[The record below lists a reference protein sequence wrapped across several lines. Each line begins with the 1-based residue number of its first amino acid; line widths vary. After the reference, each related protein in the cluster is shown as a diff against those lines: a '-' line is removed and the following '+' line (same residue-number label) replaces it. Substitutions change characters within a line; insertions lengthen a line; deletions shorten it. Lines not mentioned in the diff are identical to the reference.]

1 MLHIYNSL
9 SGKKE
14 QFEPIRPGKVSMYVC
29 GITVYDLCH
38 VGHARSS
45 LVFDVVVRALRFLGY
60 DVTYVRNITDID
72 DKIIRRAH
80 DNGESWQ
87 VLADRMVV
95 AMHEDEASLGVL
107 SPDREPRATQHIQDM
122 ITLIQML
129 QEKGLAYQAENGD
142 MCFSVEDY
150 DQYGALS
157 QRVLDELQAG
167 ARIADQSGKRSPH
180 DFVLW
185 KHAKPDEPSWES
197 PFGPGRPGWHIEC
210 SAMSRAELGQPFD
223 IHGGG
228 MDLKFPHH
236 ENEIAQSQGACGG
249 VYANTWMHS
258 GLLTIN
264 GEKMSKSLGN
274 FVTIR
279 DALADNDPEVLR
291 YLMIASHYR
300 SPVNYSK
307 EQLDQSKASL
317 TRLYTALRDSAV
329 VPMTELDL
337 TMFPQYQAFVDALSD
352 DIHVPEAL
360 SVLFGLAKMVNRERE
375 INIEKAN
382 QYASLLK
389 GLGGVLGLLQQDP
402 VDFLR
407 GELSVGIDKDAIE
420 ALVADRQ
427 AARAAKDFQKA
438 DAIRDQL
445 AEMGVEIEDK
455 GSETVWR
462 LR

>member
-1 MLHIYNSL
+1 MLYIHNSL

-14 QFEPIRPGKVSMYVC
+14 RFEPIRDGKVSMYVC

-45 LVFDVVVRALRFLGY
+45 LVFDVVVRVLRFLGNE
-60 DVTYVRNITDID
+60 VTYVRNITDID

-80 DNGESWQ
+80 DNGEPWRD
-87 VLADRMVV
+87 LAERMIV
-95 AMHEDEASLGVL
+95 AMHDDEKALGVL
-107 SPDREPRATQHIQDM
+107 PPDREPRATDHIDGM
-122 ITLIQML
+122 IALIHTL
-129 QEKGLAYQAENGD
+129 QEKGLAYQADNGD
-142 MCFSVEDY
+142 MCFSVEKY

-167 ARIADQSGKRSPH
+167 ARITDHSGKRSPH

-185 KHAKPDEPSWES
+185 KHAKPDEPAWDS
-197 PFGPGRPGWHIEC
+197 PFGAGRPGWHIEC

-279 DALADNDPEVLR
+279 DALADNNPDVLR
-291 YLMIASHYR
+291 YVMIASHYR
-300 SPVNYSK
+300 SPVNYSQ
-307 EQLDQSKASL
+307 EQLDQSRASL
-317 TRLYTALRDSAV
+317 TRLYTALRDNNT
-329 VPMTELDL
+329 VPMSELDL
-337 TMFPQYQAFVDALSD
+337 TAFPEYQAFVGALCD

-360 SVLFGLAKMVNRERE
+360 SVLFGLAKAVNRESDSA
-375 INIEKAN
+375 KAV
-382 QYASLLK
+382 QLASLLK
-389 GLGGVLGLLQQDP
+389 GLGGVLGLLQQNP
-402 VDFLR
+402 SDFLR
-407 GELSVGIDKDAIE
+407 GDLPEGVTAETIEELMN
-420 ALVADRQ
+420 DRQ
-427 AARAAKDFQKA
+427 AARAAKEFQKA
-438 DAIRDQL
+438 DSIRDEL
-445 AEMGVEIEDK
+445 AAMGVEIEDR
-455 GSETVWR
+455 GSETIWR
-462 LR
+462 LS